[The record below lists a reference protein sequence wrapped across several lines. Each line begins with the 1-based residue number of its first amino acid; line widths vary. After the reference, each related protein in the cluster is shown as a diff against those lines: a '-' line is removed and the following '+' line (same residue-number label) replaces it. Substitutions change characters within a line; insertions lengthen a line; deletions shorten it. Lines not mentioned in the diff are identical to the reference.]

1 MTVIEER
8 DIDVMN
14 ISGILG
20 NRRYEVVD
28 RPVEEYQ
35 TKHKPETLP
44 GMRLTQR
51 LSKLLAGPNGKEG
64 AIDPSSG
71 SLEDLAQGKAAETPW
86 QILFQTINFPGP
98 EYIGLDILGLAVIGR
113 TDPEDGTQPDLDLSP
128 FEAQV
133 HGVSRRH
140 AVLTS
145 TEEGLCL
152 IDLDS
157 ANGTW
162 LNSRYLHPGQK
173 YRLRSG
179 DTVEFGS
186 LKLMI
191 RVIGVMTQGL
201 SINPSTQARAKP
213 LRR

>member
-1 MTVIEER
+1 MNVS
-8 DIDVMN
+8 DI
-14 ISGILG
+14 LC
-20 NRRYEVVD
+20 NRQYALVD
-28 RPVEEYQ
+28 RPVEEHRP
-35 TKHKPETLP
+35 KHKPKTLP

-51 LSKLLAGPNGKEG
+51 LSKLLASSDGEDR
-64 AIDPSSG
+64 AIDLSSG
-71 SLEDLAQGKAAETPW
+71 SLEELTQGKAAETPW
-86 QILFQTINFPGP
+86 QVLFQTINFPGP

-113 TDPEDGTQPDLDLSP
+113 ADPESDTQPDLDLSP
-128 FEAQV
+128 FEAQI

-140 AVLTS
+140 AVLAS
-145 TEEGLCL
+145 TDEGLWL

-162 LNSRYLHPGQK
+162 LNNKYLHPGQK

-191 RVIGVMTQGL
+191 RVIGITTRGL
-201 SINPSTQARAKP
+201 SINPSNNHTHTKP
-213 LRR
+213 LQP